1 MNLSTLL
8 LDHPFADDE
17 PLLHDIRRSWTA
29 GQARARVRDLAAK
42 LSEIGVER
50 RGVAVRLERGAEV
63 VLAMTAIWAAG
74 GVFIPINPRLPDL
87 ALMELLNDL
96 APAAIIDANGTRSTT
111 TAPTHYD
118 DGVAF
123 LLWTSGTTGKP
134 KPVMHTHDAYIE
146 IIDRILEPLRGA
158 DRATDTPS
166 AKPPSPNLIPVSMAL
181 NAGIYNALFG
191 LRAGAPVVLM
201 DRFTTDTFATLVQRH
216 QIRSTILA
224 PAAMAMLSDD
234 EAITDL
240 SPLRFVRSVTA
251 PLSAFQARRF
261 MKRFGVTVLNG
272 YGQVELGE
280 VIGWTAADAK
290 QHPERLGAAG
300 KPHPGV
306 LARIADPDT
315 NGVGEL
321 LIRPPVTFDEATR
334 AAFGDRLT
342 HDGFVRTGDLA
353 HIDDAG
359 FVWIEGRIG
368 DLINRGGNKIV
379 PDEVEEVLVAL
390 PQVRE
395 VAVVGLPDDRL
406 GQVPVAFIVVTAPID
421 DGELEAACRTSLV
434 PYKVPIRFERVEAL
448 PRSEIGKVL
457 RRDLMGNR

>member
-29 GQARARVRDLAAK
+29 GEARARVRE
-42 LSEIGVER
+42 LSAELIEIGVDH
-50 RGVAVRLERGAEV
+50 RGVAVCLERGAEV

-74 GVFIPINPRLPDL
+74 GVFIPINPRLPDAAL
-87 ALMELLNDL
+87 AELLFDM
-96 APAAIIDANGTRSTT
+96 APAAVIDADGTRSTP
-111 TAPTHYD
+111 APTRPTRYD
-118 DGVAF
+118 NGVAF
-123 LLWTSGTTGKP
+123 VLWTSGTTGKP
-134 KPVMHTHDAYIE
+134 KPILHTHDAYLE
-146 IIDRILEPLRGA
+146 IIDRILEPLRGT
-158 DRATDTPS
+158 DRTKPKT
-166 AKPPSPNLIPVSMAL
+166 KPPSPNLIPASMAL

-201 DRFTTDTFATLVQRH
+201 DGFTTDAFTTLVKRH

-234 EAITDL
+234 ATISDL

-261 MKRFGVTVLNG
+261 MARFDVTVLNG
-272 YGQVELGE
+272 YGQAELGE

-290 QHPERLGAAG
+290 EHPERLGAAG
-300 KPHPGV
+300 KPHGGV
-306 LARIADPDT
+306 SARIDNPDA

-321 LIRPPVTFDEATR
+321 LVKTPAVFDEATR
-334 AAFGDRLT
+334 AALSDRLGD
-342 HDGFVRTGDLA
+342 DGFVRTGDLA
-353 HIDDAG
+353 RIDDAG
-359 FVWIEGRIG
+359 FVWVEGRIG

-379 PDEVEEVLVAL
+379 PDEVEEVLSAL

-395 VAVVGLPDDRL
+395 AAVVGWPDDRL
-406 GQVPVAFIVVTAPID
+406 GHVPVAFIVVTAPITD
-421 DGELEAACRTSLV
+421 EELEATCRASLV
-434 PYKVPIRFERVEAL
+434 PYKVPIRFQRVDAL
-448 PRSEIGKVL
+448 PRTEVGKL
-457 RRDLMGNR
+457 RRRELLAGR